1 MDAWIEELGR
11 DPLVTLASW
20 LAEARAAQLFE
31 PEAAALATAT
41 RDGRPSARMV
51 LVRGVEDGDVRFYTN
66 RESRKGSELS
76 ENPRAALVFHWGPPL
91 RRQARAEGIVAA
103 LTAEESAAYFETRA
117 RESRL
122 GAWASPQSRP
132 LADRTE
138 LDALLAAAVER
149 FGDAPVPLPPFWGG
163 YRLVP
168 QAVELWQNRPNRL
181 HDRARYE
188 RSRDG
193 WTRVRLAP

>member
-1 MDAWIEELGR
+1 MTVP
-11 DPLVTLASW
+11 DPIALAQSW
-20 LAEARAAQLFE
+20 LDAAARAGAPM
-31 PEAAALATAT
+31 PEAMALATANEQ
-41 RDGRPSARMV
+41 GHPSVRMV
-51 LVRGVEDGDVRFYTN
+51 LMRGLDQEGFRFYTN

-168 QAVELWQNRPNRL
+168 EAIELWRNRPNRL

-193 WTRVRLAP
+193 WTCVRLAP